1 MRGKSD
7 VVECCFVK
15 SDVTEA
21 GYFAT
26 PILLGKNGAEK
37 NLGLGTLSD
46 FEKEKMEE
54 VLTGFPFTCTH

>member
-1 MRGKSD
+1 MGGNTD

-37 NLGLGTLSD
+37 NLGLGTLSE
-46 FEKEKMEE
+46 FEKEKMKE
-54 VLTGFPFTCTH
+54 VWTV